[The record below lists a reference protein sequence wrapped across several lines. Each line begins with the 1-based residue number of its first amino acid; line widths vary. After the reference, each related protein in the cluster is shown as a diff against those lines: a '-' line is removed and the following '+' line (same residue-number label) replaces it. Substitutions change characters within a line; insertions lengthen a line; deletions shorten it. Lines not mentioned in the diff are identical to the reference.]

1 MNILYG
7 VVGEG
12 MGHATRS
19 SVVIGHLL
27 AQGHR
32 VKVVA
37 SGRAHGFLQARYG
50 DVDRIH
56 GLHIVYINNEVQRR
70 ETVISNLLQL
80 PENLGTNVSAYFD
93 LVGSFEPDLVI
104 SDFDSFAW
112 LYAQNHGVPVISI
125 DNMQIIQRCRHVDVP
140 PAHSQDFRMTRAL
153 VKSKLPGCAHYFI
166 TTFFYP
172 PLRKRRTSLV
182 PSILRPQI
190 LAARPEAGEHILV
203 YQTSSSFSTLIPA
216 LQAMK
221 GHRFKVYGLNRDE
234 DLGNVTL
241 HSFSET
247 GFIDDLARCKAVI
260 ANGGF
265 TLLSEAVYLHKP
277 VLSVPV
283 GKQFEQVLN
292 GHYIYRLE
300 YGESWDT
307 LEPDTIAHFLDNV
320 PHYQSKLA
328 HYHQDGNRVLFD
340 ALGDAIGRLERGEAL
355 PDTYNEDA
363 DQEDIGDADSALV
376 G

>member
-1 MNILYG
+1 MDILYG

-27 AQGHR
+27 ARGHR

-37 SGRAHGFLQARYG
+37 SGRAHRFLQERFP

-56 GLHIVYINNEVQRR
+56 GLHIVYVDGEVQRR
-70 ETVISNLLQL
+70 ETLISNLLQL
-80 PENLGTNVSAYFD
+80 PENLGTNVRAYME
-93 LVGSFEPDLVI
+93 LVGEFQPELVI

-125 DNMQIIQRCRHVDVP
+125 DNMQIINRCRHVDLP
-140 PAHSQDFRMTRAL
+140 PADARDFQMTKAL
-153 VKSKLPGCAHYFI
+153 VKAKLPGCAHYFI

-172 PLRKRRTSLV
+172 PIRKKRTTLV
-182 PSILRPQI
+182 PPILRPQI
-190 LAARPEAGEHILV
+190 LEAEPEDGDHVLV
-203 YQTSSSFSTLIPA
+203 YQTSPSMSALIPA
-216 LQAMK
+216 LQSMR
-221 GHRFKVYGLNRDE
+221 GHQFEVYGLNREE
-234 DLGNVTL
+234 DLGNVRL
-241 HSFSET
+241 HRFSEA
-247 GFIDDLARCKAVI
+247 GFIDHLASASAVI

-265 TLLSEAVYLHKP
+265 TLMSEAVYLKKP

-292 GHYIYRLE
+292 GHYLYTLE
-300 YGESWDT
+300 YGETWGA
-307 LEPDTIAHFLDNV
+307 LEPDTIAHFLLNV
-320 PHYQSKLA
+320 PRYRARLA
-328 HYHQDGNRVLFD
+328 HYHQDGNRLLF
-340 ALGDAIGRLERGEAL
+340 EAL
-355 PDTYNEDA
+355 DEALARLAAGEPLPDSFSEEVED
-363 DQEDIGDADSALV
+363 EDSAL

>member
-27 AQGHR
+27 ARGHK

-37 SGRAHGFLQARYG
+37 SGRAHRFLSERYA

-56 GLHIVYINNEVQRR
+56 GLHIVYASNEVQRR

-80 PENLGTNVSAYFD
+80 PENLATNVAAYLE
-93 LVGSFEPDLVI
+93 LVGEFEPQLVI

-112 LYAQNHGVPVISI
+112 LYAQNHGLPILSI
-125 DNMQIIQRCRHVDVP
+125 DNMQIINRCRHADLP
-140 PAHSQDFRMTRAL
+140 PAHMNDFRMTKAL
-153 VKSKLPGCAHYFI
+153 VKAKLPGCAHYFI

-172 PLRKRRTSLV
+172 PVRKRRTTLV

-190 LAARPEAGEHILV
+190 LAAKPEDGDHILV
-203 YQTSSSFSTLIPA
+203 YQTSPSMSTLIPA

-221 GHRFKVYGLNRDE
+221 QHRFKVYGMNRSE
-234 DLGNVTL
+234 DLGNVSL
-241 HSFSET
+241 HTFSEA
-247 GFIDDLARCKAVI
+247 GFIADLASCNAVI

-265 TLLSEAVYLHKP
+265 TLMSEAVYLHKP

-292 GHYIYRLE
+292 GHYLYKLE

-307 LEPDTIAHFLDNV
+307 LEPDIIAHFLDNV
-320 PHYQSKLA
+320 PHYRSKLA
-328 HYHQDGNRVLFD
+328 DVHQDGNQALTD
-340 ALGDAIGRLERGEAL
+340 ALDDALRRLSRGDAL
-355 PDTYNEDA
+355 PDTYGEDVE
-363 DQEDIGDADSALV
+363 DQDSEL

>member
-1 MNILYG
+1 MDILYG

-19 SVVIGHLL
+19 SVVIAHLL
-27 AQGHR
+27 ARGHR

-37 SGRAHGFLQARYG
+37 SGRAFKFLSERFG

-56 GLHIVYINNEVQRR
+56 GLHIVYADNEVQRR
-70 ETVISNLLQL
+70 ETVISNLLQI
-80 PENLGTNVSAYFD
+80 PENLGTNVSRYFE
-93 LVGSFEPDLVI
+93 LVGELEPQVVV

-125 DNMQIIQRCRHVDVP
+125 DNMQIINRCTHVDLP
-140 PAHSQDFRMTRAL
+140 PAHLNDFRMTKAL
-153 VKSKLPGCAHYFI
+153 VKAKLPGCAHYFI

-172 PLRKRRTSLV
+172 PVRKARTTLV

-190 LAARPEAGEHILV
+190 LAAEPEDGDHVLV
-203 YQTSSSFSTLIPA
+203 YQTSPSFGALIPA

-221 GHRFKVYGLNRDE
+221 DQRFKVYGLNRAE

-241 HSFSET
+241 HTFSEP
-247 GFIDDLARCKAVI
+247 GFIADLASCRAVI

-292 GHYIYRLE
+292 GHYLYQLG
-300 YGESWDT
+300 YGESWDA
-307 LEPDTIAHFLDNV
+307 LEPDTVAHFLANV
-320 PHYQSKLA
+320 PYYQSRLA
-328 HYHQDGNRVLFD
+328 TYAQDGNRVLFE
-340 ALGDAIGRLERGEAL
+340 ALDRALALLAAGEPL
-355 PDTYNEDA
+355 PDTFAEEPVED
-363 DQEDIGDADSALV
+363 QDSELGAS
-376 G
+376 